1 MIIQAQNVNI
11 YAIAQKFFCFDFL
24 PKMQK
29 ISLNKKNIAN
39 EQSMVTLSVT
49 VLIEI
54 VDSVSQNLPS
64 KKENLLSRNYS
75 LEYFRAT

>member
-11 YAIAQKFFCFDFL
+11 YTIAQKFFYFVFH